1 MYIFIVKII
10 KIPCRNINLAF
21 VIFRS
26 EYKLGNPVN
35 LNVIQTAET
44 ALQNKYPPTQQYVT
58 RRNEVALLDKKV
70 ELFCIYGGT

>member
-1 MYIFIVKII
+1 MKHEIIVYI
-10 KIPCRNINLAF
+10 NIH
-21 VIFRS
+21 FRS

-35 LNVIQTAET
+35 LNVIQTAGT

-58 RRNEVALLDKKV
+58 RRNEVALLDRKV

>member
-1 MYIFIVKII
+1 MYTNYIYITF
-10 KIPCRNINLAF
+10 
-21 VIFRS
+21 IFRS

-35 LNVIQTAET
+35 LNVIQTAGT

-58 RRNEVALLDKKV
+58 RRNEIALLDKKA